1 MPARLRPPP
10 PPTLA
15 FVRAAGSAALAT
27 LTALVAVAQAGPA
40 RGQGSDQVEPPE
52 TAMAACYRGSAA
64 QQQGRHALAI
74 SLYNECVA
82 FADPPPETLAQV
94 LTNRATSRQLTND
107 LEGAIRDYG
116 AAIEIDPGR
125 ANAYNGRCWA
135 YAMLRRPEDALA
147 DCEASLRLNPDDP
160 YALDSRA
167 LVHWL
172 MSRDE
177 LARADLERARTLDP
191 SFRPWQERFKEFEK
205 LVFGFDP

>member
-1 MPARLRPPP
+1 MAL
-10 PPTLA
+10 
-15 FVRAAGSAALAT
+15 AALA
-27 LTALVAVAQAGPA
+27 VAGPA
-40 RGQGSDQVEPPE
+40 RGQAADETEPPE
-52 TAMAACYRGSAA
+52 AAMDACYRGSAA

-82 FADPPPETLAQV
+82 WADLPPETLALV

-107 LEGAIRDYG
+107 FEGAIRDYG
-116 AAIEIDPGR
+116 EAIEIDPER

-135 YAMLRRPEDALA
+135 YAIQRRPQDALA
-147 DCEASLRLNPDDP
+147 DCDESLRLNPDDP

-172 MSRDE
+172 MSQDK
-177 LARADLERARTLDP
+177 LARADLERARALDP

-205 LVFGFDP
+205 LVFGIGP